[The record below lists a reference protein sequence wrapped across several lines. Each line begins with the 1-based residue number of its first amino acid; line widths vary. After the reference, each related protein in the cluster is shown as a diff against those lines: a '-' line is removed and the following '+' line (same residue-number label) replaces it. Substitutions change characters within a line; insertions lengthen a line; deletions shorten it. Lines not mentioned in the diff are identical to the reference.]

1 MRNRLGILM
10 SLLPRMRKHIAL
22 VFSAFLILGV
32 GSEAKANTV
41 QRDCYS
47 KSVYVSWYGYARRIY
62 TANGGVYNHNLYFAA
77 SKTLPFGTMLFIEN
91 PGNHR
96 SVVVKIVDRGPFVRG
111 RALDLS
117 YGAAKALGILAQ
129 GVARV
134 RVMPLSC
141 SYVYDK
147 NVDIIKDIIRT
158 SRDS

>member
-1 MRNRLGILM
+1 M

-32 GSEAKANTV
+32 GSEAKANTL

-47 KSVYVSWYGYARRIY
+47 KSVYVSWYGHARRIY
-62 TANGGVYNHNLYFAA
+62 TANGKVYNHNLYFAA

-91 PGNHR
+91 PRNHR

-129 GVARV
+129 GIARV

-141 SYVYDK
+141 SYAYDK

>member
-1 MRNRLGILM
+1 M
-10 SLLPRMRKHIAL
+10 SLLPGMRKHIAL

-47 KSVYVSWYGYARRIY
+47 KSVYVSWYGHARRIY

-91 PGNHR
+91 PRNHR

-134 RVMPLSC
+134 RAMPLSC

>member
-1 MRNRLGILM
+1 
-10 SLLPRMRKHIAL
+10 MRKHIAL

-32 GSEAKANTV
+32 GLEAKANTV
-41 QRDCYS
+41 QKDCYS
-47 KSVYVSWYGYARRIY
+47 KSVYVSWYGHARRIY

-91 PGNHR
+91 PRNHR

-141 SYVYDK
+141 SYAYDK

>member
-10 SLLPRMRKHIAL
+10 SLLPGMRKHIAL

-47 KSVYVSWYGYARRIY
+47 KSVYVSWYGHARRIY

-91 PGNHR
+91 PRNHR

-134 RVMPLSC
+134 RAMPLSC

>member
-47 KSVYVSWYGYARRIY
+47 KSVYVSWYGHARRIY

-91 PGNHR
+91 PRNHR

-129 GVARV
+129 GIARV
-134 RVMPLSC
+134 RVMPLNC
-141 SYVYDK
+141 SYAYDK
-147 NVDIIKDIIRT
+147 NADIIKDIIRT
-158 SRDS
+158 SRNS

>member
-10 SLLPRMRKHIAL
+10 SLPPRMRKHIAL

-32 GSEAKANTV
+32 SSEAKANTL

-47 KSVYVSWYGYARRIY
+47 KSVYVSWYGRARRIY

-91 PGNHR
+91 PRNHR

-141 SYVYDK
+141 YYAYDK

>member
-1 MRNRLGILM
+1 MRNRLGILV
-10 SLLPRMRKHIAL
+10 SLLPGMRKHIAL

-47 KSVYVSWYGYARRIY
+47 KSVYVSWYGHAKRIY
-62 TANGGVYNHNLYFAA
+62 TANGGVYNHKLYFAA

-91 PGNHR
+91 PRNHR

-117 YGAAKALGILAQ
+117 YGAAKAIGILAQ

-141 SYVYDK
+141 SYAYDK

>member
-1 MRNRLGILM
+1 
-10 SLLPRMRKHIAL
+10 
-22 VFSAFLILGV
+22 
-32 GSEAKANTV
+32 
-41 QRDCYS
+41 
-47 KSVYVSWYGYARRIY
+47 
-62 TANGGVYNHNLYFAA
+62 
-77 SKTLPFGTMLFIEN
+77 MLFIEN
-91 PGNHR
+91 PRNHR

-117 YGAAKALGILAQ
+117 YGAAKAIGILAQ

-141 SYVYDK
+141 SYAYDK